1 MSRRDLQTK
10 ILPTFFDQLIQ
21 HMHESVKSGD
31 KFKLLGTLKCI
42 ASLYKN
48 GKREDLLCYT
58 LPTLKNILELNLS
71 SSKLSLVRKYFIK
84 IIQRVGMTFFKVKI
98 AKWRY
103 ERGSRSLMNNVKS
116 LQTSNTSTV
125 QAQTQDE
132 DEEEIPGEIEEIIE
146 QLLSGLKDQ
155 DTIVRWSSA
164 KGIGRITNRLS
175 QENADD
181 ILQSLLELFNYVED
195 DSAWHGACL
204 AIAELGRRGLLL
216 PQQLKSVVPIIL
228 KALIFDKKL
237 GNYSLGRNVR
247 DAACY
252 VCWSMAR
259 AFEPDVIKPYVNQ
272 IAGTLL
278 IVSVFDREVNCRRA
292 ASASFQGKLESF

>member
-1 MSRRDLQTK
+1 MQESTK
-10 ILPTFFDQLIQ
+10 T
-21 HMHESVKSGD
+21 GD

-58 LPTLKNILELNLS
+58 LPTLKIIVELNLL
-71 SSKLSLVRKYFIK
+71 SSKLSLVRKYYIK

-103 ERGSRSLMNNVKS
+103 ERGSRSLLNNVKS
-116 LQTSNTSTV
+116 VNTAINSTSTTNV
-125 QAQTQDE
+125 DDE
-132 DEEEIPGEIEEIIE
+132 IEGEIPEEIEEIIE

-175 QENADD
+175 LENADD
-181 ILQSLLELFNYVED
+181 IVQSLLELFSFVED
-195 DSAWHGACL
+195 DSAWHGGCL

-259 AFEPDVIKPYVNQ
+259 AFEPDVIKPYVND
-272 IAGTLL
+272 IAGALL

-292 ASASFQGKLESF
+292 ASASFQGILNSI